1 MESFIQR
8 RKSLTALMITI
19 CLAASACGGGGAGT
33 SGPQAQENGPPRP
46 GGTLTV
52 AMPSD
57 APTLDPHKSSSF
69 NTHERLG
76 LVYSRLLKQEIG
88 PDVPYGKAKNVGDLA
103 EKWEVAENGLTYT
116 FHLRKGVRW
125 HDVAPVNGREFVAGD
140 VVATFERIQKQGF
153 QAQMLRNVTSVKASD
168 EHTVVLKLSKPF
180 APLLNF
186 MANHHMWILPKEA
199 VDGTVNLDRQAIGT
213 GPFVLERWDRDVA
226 AVYKKNP
233 TYYDTGKPYLDG
245 VVFKVVPN
253 QGARVAAFR
262 SGESQLVSASTP
274 EEALALKQ
282 AAPNATM
289 LDLLSSAPVQ
299 VYFNMKREPFDD
311 LKVRKAISLAIDREG
326 LAKALFDGGKYP
338 GPVQVTQEEY
348 ALPQDELKQLQGHD
362 QAKAKQLLAEAGLP
376 NGFSTNM
383 IVTPGYGPQYVRLA
397 EWVVE
402 DLAKIGIK
410 VKLEVVEYAT
420 YFSSRWPGKQYDM
433 GLGLQTPF
441 LEPDEFLRDQL
452 HSEGSRNWYN
462 ISDPKLDDLLIEQ
475 TTLLDEAERTEKVKE
490 IQRYVLEN
498 LVNPIYVWT
507 VPSRVLINESVRDF
521 HPQPAYG
528 YPELVSTWMV
538 SR

>member
-1 MESFIQR
+1 MKSFIRR
-8 RKSLTALMITI
+8 RKSLTALTITI
-19 CLAASACGGGGAGT
+19 LLAVSACGGGAPGGSGA
-33 SGPQAQENGPPRP
+33 PVPENGPPRP

-88 PDVPYGKAKNVGDLA
+88 PDIPYGKAKIIGDLA
-103 EKWEVAENGLTYT
+103 EKWEIADDGLTYT
-116 FHLRKGVRW
+116 FHLRKGVHW
-125 HDVAPVNGREFVAGD
+125 QNVAPVSGREFAAED

-153 QAQMLRNVTSVKASD
+153 QAQMLRNVTDMEAPDKY
-168 EHTVVLKLSKPF
+168 TVVLKLSEPF

-199 VDGTVNLDRQAIGT
+199 VDGAVNLDRQAIGT
-213 GPFVLERWDRDVA
+213 GPFILESWDRDVA
-226 AVYKKNP
+226 AVYKRNP

-245 VVFKVVPN
+245 VIFKVVPN

-262 SGESQLVSASTP
+262 SGETQLVSASTP

-282 AAPNATM
+282 AAPNGKM
-289 LDLLSSAPVQ
+289 LDLLSPAPVQ

-311 LKVRKAISLAIDREG
+311 IRVRQAISLAIDREG

-338 GPVQVTQEEY
+338 GPVQVTQEDY
-348 ALPQDELKQLQGHD
+348 ALGQDELKRLQPFD

-376 NGFSTNM
+376 GGFATSM

-462 ISDPKLDDLLIEQ
+462 ISDPKLDDMLIEQ
-475 TTLLDEAERTEKVKE
+475 TGILDEAERTEKIKE

-507 VPSRVLINESVRDF
+507 VPSRVLISERVRDF
-521 HPQPAYG
+521 NPQPAYG

-538 SR
+538 GR